1 MSDTHI
7 AVNACG
13 IVVKGEKA
21 FLVLLSKHYKG
32 SKSALIWLYFA
43 QYKSRKLYTFAKS
56 TKSFSFF
63 FNEEYKKSRATFFNI
78 IF

>member
-7 AVNACG
+7 AVNASG

-21 FLVLLSKHYKG
+21 FLVLLSKQYKG

-43 QYKSRKLYTFAKS
+43 QHKSKKLYTFTVHCPATLAK
-56 TKSFSFF
+56 T
-63 FNEEYKKSRATFFNI
+63 ETI
-78 IF
+78 